1 VSDELARARDFDAL
15 VRAHHGALLAFATRL
30 CRDAADAHDLTQ
42 DALERA
48 LRRFE
53 SLTPGSNARAWL
65 FTILHN
71 AFIDRCRRKN
81 AAKMTPL
88 EEEDIAAPTSSTQ
101 PAAPPAWTTITPE
114 QLRAAVDSLDEG
126 FRDVYRMHAL
136 EGRSYEEISREL
148 GVPTN
153 TVGTR
158 LARARRKLKAILE
171 KAVGGEEKE
180 K

>member
-1 VSDELARARDFDAL
+1 VTDEVPRAREFDSL
-15 VRAHHGALLAFATRL
+15 VRAHHGALLAFARRL
-30 CRDAADAHDLTQ
+30 CRDPADAHDLTQ

-71 AFIDRCRRKN
+71 AFIDRCRRK
-81 AAKMTPL
+81 AAARTMPL
-88 EEEDIAAPTSSTQ
+88 EEEDIAAPTSSSQ
-101 PAAPPAWTTITPE
+101 PTPPPAWTAITPE
-114 QLRAAVDSLDEG
+114 QLRSAVDSLDEG

-136 EGRSYEEISREL
+136 EGRSYEEISRAL
-148 GVPTN
+148 GLPTN

-171 KAVGGEEKE
+171 QTVAGERSEE
-180 K
+180 